1 MVLAGLV
8 AVAAAVAPSA
18 AIAAPANAIRTGG
31 PSAPAESKVAI
42 VGSNRALAGKRFMV
56 LDRGGGVARRGQL
69 RRAAGTPAPWRHAY
83 GARLG
88 SLPAGSYRVRVPALD
103 LTSRPWIVKP
113 DGSAEG
119 IDQILRFFAANRDGN
134 EPSPIHDPS
143 HLHDATVRGGPHDG
157 ERFDLT
163 GGWMDAGDMIHFAQ
177 TTSFAAAILEA
188 SARLDPAR
196 APELDAEAG
205 VGIRWLLEAHPAPS
219 LFVAQVGDQRD
230 HDLGFRD
237 PADDDASPKPGIG
250 RRRAYPGIEGGG
262 IGGDIA
268 GKAAAALAL
277 AYDRSGAASELT
289 QARAWYAAGRA
300 AARPTPQLPGGFY
313 GDRLWKDSMAGGAAA
328 LYRSTGEQH
337 YLSDAIRYLRS
348 DQSAADGTLGVV
360 DSFASFAAAD
370 LCGALGAPP
379 LGPAGRS
386 KPRLPAPAAVRR
398 DRRRAGPGQRLCH
411 AGVLQLGNDCP
422 ERRQRSAGGAG
433 RLRERPRPGTGG
445 RRRRPRLP
453 AGTKPVRPQLRGRL
467 RAPAPRGIPTT
478 GPRSSA
484 TRCRRGGG
492 RGPGADRPDPRAGV
506 PGSRPARHPVRRLRG
521 SPRRL
526 RHLRARARLRG
537 LVDPAAGDARSGLSE
552 RAGPPRIESA
562 PCRMRR
568 SRSRASPAR
577 RSWSAAARPPR
588 ASWSSSTWSGSS
600 ASTHS

>member
-1 MVLAGLV
+1 MRRGLAAGLLAG
-8 AVAAAVAPSA
+8 AAATAPAPAS
-18 AIAAPANAIRTGG
+18 AAPANVIRTGG

-42 VGSNRALAGKRFMV
+42 VGSNRALADKPFLV
-56 LDRGGGVARRGQL
+56 LDRGGSVARRGQL

-119 IDQILRFFAANRDGN
+119 IDEILRFFAANRDGN
-134 EPSPIHDPS
+134 ELSPIHDPS
-143 HLHDATVRGGPHDG
+143 HLHDATVRGGPRDG

-177 TTSFAAAILEA
+177 TTSFAAALLEA

-205 VGIRWLLEAHPAPS
+205 VGIRWLLEAHPAPG

-237 PADDDASPKPGIG
+237 PAADDASPKPGIG

-277 AYDRSGAASELT
+277 AYDRSGVASELT

-313 GDRLWKDSMAGGAAA
+313 EDRFWKDSMAGGAAA

-379 LGPAGRS
+379 LGPAADRS
-386 KPRLPAPAAVRR
+386 LA
-398 DRRRAGPGQRLCH
+398 C
-411 AGVLQLGNDCP
+411 
-422 ERRQRSAGGAG
+422 G
-433 RLRERPRPGTGG
+433 RLRRFGEIAVEQAQDNAFAMPGFFSWGTTAQNGASGALAGLAGCASGLDQG
-445 RRRRPRLP
+445 R
-453 AGTKPVRPQLRGRL
+453 AV
-467 RAPAPRGIPTT
+467 
-478 GPRSSA
+478 
-484 TRCRRGGG
+484 
-492 RGPGADRPDPRAGV
+492 
-506 PGSRPARHPVRRLRG
+506 
-521 SPRRL
+521 
-526 RHLRARARLRG
+526 
-537 LVDPAAGDARSGLSE
+537 AAGARDYLLGRNPFGRSFVVGF
-552 RAGPPRIESA
+552 GP
-562 PCRMRR
+562 
-568 SRSRASPAR
+568 
-577 RSWSAAARPPR
+577 RPPR
-588 ASWSSSTWSGSS
+588 HPHHWASVFGDALPQGAVVGGPAPIDQIRGQGFQVHDPHDTRFASYEDRRVDYVTSEPALDYAASSILLLATLEAGC
-600 ASTHS
+600 